1 MLLEDVLDE
10 FDEVVGLA
18 GRQIELDGGSGHG
31 FVELT
36 VKLGGTER
44 GSIISLEPVDQE
56 HGQVNGKLEPATER
70 LEKPGKKPEQ
80 VSCLTSGSVTGTSQP
95 PGSRPD

>member
-1 MLLEDVLDE
+1 MD
-10 FDEVVGLA
+10 DEVFGGTPNTARGTRALPDYFA
-18 GRQIELDGGSGHG
+18 SLDSNFG
-31 FVELT
+31 VRA
-36 VKLGGTER
+36 KLGGTER

-56 HGQVNGKLEPATER
+56 HEQVNGKLEPATER